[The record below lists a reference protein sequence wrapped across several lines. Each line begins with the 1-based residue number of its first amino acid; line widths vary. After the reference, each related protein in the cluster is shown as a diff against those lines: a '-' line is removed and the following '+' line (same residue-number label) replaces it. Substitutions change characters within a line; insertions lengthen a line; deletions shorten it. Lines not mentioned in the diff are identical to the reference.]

1 MFPLRLYNLI
11 KCWFEARSPVVSAG
25 KGGTLRAGRS
35 PAQYGVDAAHG
46 VCTDAIHR
54 LASLVLWFFDWCM
67 TLLVLIDLV
76 HLYIVFLLIFLRLC
90 MRMYCL
96 SLMTVQEDLKLEKL
110 LSIKLSPKLLLKIFT
125 VLYLHIVLA
134 PHHAEKFSSKFLKT
148 HFRVLDL
155 WIGCG

>member
-1 MFPLRLYNLI
+1 MFPLHLYNLI

-35 PAQYGVDAAHG
+35 PAQCGVNACD
-46 VCTDAIHR
+46 
-54 LASLVLWFFDWCM
+54 FFGWCM
-67 TLLVLIDLV
+67 ALLVLVDLV
-76 HLYIVFLLIFLRLC
+76 HLYIVFLFCFFLRLC

-134 PHHAEKFSSKFLKT
+134 PHHAEKFSNKFLKT